1 MLVHRRVYH
10 IFSHNQMVFSQLAGD
25 SESLAKGLPVER
37 FLGKPSSVLAMTGAK
52 KFANAPRKQQGRE
65 VANFQNGGPL

>member
-1 MLVHRRVYH
+1 
-10 IFSHNQMVFSQLAGD
+10 MVFSQLAGD

-37 FLGKPSSVLAMTGAK
+37 FLGKPSSVLSMTGAK

-65 VANFQNGGPL
+65 VTNSQNGRPLWIPLVLLSTNKLIL